1 MTKMPVSYTKK
12 LTLLFALI
20 TCGQLLFA
28 AEKTDSL
35 KKLDINLDSLKKQ
48 VQLSVNDSLKGQ
60 LYTAIAGQY
69 MQYDTIKSKKI
80 RIEYQDA
87 AIANT
92 LKAIHYFSKYNDT
105 IGLRMSFD
113 NLAKVYHAQKKY
125 PQTKWFILQS
135 NSLSRGLNDNP
146 NIIASLIELAALK
159 TEIKDYSLAMRD
171 LNEALTIS
179 SKNHYARQESLVQLN
194 YAMLYTSMKN
204 TAKSAKALQR
214 HLAID
219 DSIKKAEQAILV
231 ARIKAADSLEQAKKK
246 EYLSSSKGPYAF
258 NFSKTQNSLQ
268 YLSLSLF

>member
-12 LTLLFALI
+12 ITLFLALI
-20 TCGQLLFA
+20 PCGQLLIA

-35 KKLDINLDSLKKQ
+35 KKVDINLDSLKKQ
-48 VQLSVNDSLKGQ
+48 LQLSVNDSLKGQ

-69 MQYDTIKSKKI
+69 MQYDTIKSKRI

-135 NSLSRGLNDNP
+135 NSLSRGLNDDT

-171 LNEALTIS
+171 LNEALTLS

-219 DSIKKAEQAILV
+219 DSIKKAEQAIMV

-246 EYLSSSKGPYAF
+246 EYLCCCFGLFAF
-258 NFSKTQNSLQ
+258 FFSFLFFFLQ